1 MCHTYLPFKQ
11 AKIPFSHFT
20 VNSFYQQMFITDTIP
35 GRTAIFNNE
44 EWLYFSGTSYLGL
57 SQSADFQNLIIEGLQ
72 KYGANFG
79 GSRLS
84 NIRLQIFEAA
94 ENHLANWTGAEAA
107 LTISS
112 GTLAGQLVVKTLQNQ
127 GKFYF
132 APGVHPALFGEGD
145 YSNLNFN
152 HWTQFILEEAQN
164 LKSPL
169 ILFSNT
175 LDPLKA
181 KSFDFDWI
189 QNLPNRIPITI
200 VLDDSHGIGITGKG
214 GAGIFST
221 LQTPENVE
229 LIVVASLGKALSIP
243 GGVILGSKSF
253 IQKIWGS
260 PYFGGASPVAPAYL
274 HAFLQAKELYQNQRQ
289 ILFRNIE
296 YFKTLTNSL
305 HLFQT
310 IDHYPVF
317 YTPENNVADFFKQHK
332 ILISS
337 FPYPTAQSEHITR
350 IVLNAAHIKAD
361 LIELIDLLKTFVAL
375 QNK

>member
-1 MCHTYLPFKQ
+1 
-11 AKIPFSHFT
+11 
-20 VNSFYQQMFITDTIP
+20 MFITETIP

-44 EWLYFSGTSYLGL
+44 EWRYFSGTSYLGL
-57 SQSADFQNLIIEGLQ
+57 SQNADFHHLIIEGLQ

-94 ENHLANWTGAEAA
+94 ENHLAKWTGAEAA

-112 GTLAGQLVVKTLQNQ
+112 GALAGQLVVKTLQNQ

-145 YSNLNFN
+145 YSNLSFD

-189 QNLPNRIPITI
+189 QQLPNHIPITI
-200 VLDDSHGIGITGKG
+200 VLDDSHGFGITGES
-214 GAGIFST
+214 GAGILPA
-221 LQTPENVE
+221 LQIPENVE
-229 LIVVASLGKALSIP
+229 VIVVASLGKALSIS
-243 GGVILGSKSF
+243 GGVILSSKTF
-253 IQKIWGS
+253 IQQIWQS
-260 PYFGGASPVAPAYL
+260 PYFGGASPIAPAYL
-274 HAFLQAKELYQNQRQ
+274 HAFLQAKELYKKQRQ
-289 ILFRNIE
+289 ILFHNIE
-296 YFKTLTNSL
+296 YFKKATHSL
-305 HLFQT
+305 DLFQT
-310 IDHYPVF
+310 FDNYPVF
-317 YTPENNVADFFKQHK
+317 YTLQNDLATFLQQHK

-337 FPYPTAQSEHITR
+337 FSYPTAQSEHITR
-350 IVLNAAHIKAD
+350 IVLNAAHISAD